1 MTEYN
6 HLRLKGIGQPTDE
19 EYCTIFDVPM
29 ELANTPDVNESYIM
43 AQEKPDEE
51 RKKIDFF
58 YALNGLR
65 DEVKKYKENEHDG
78 RDTEVLQPD
87 GTAGSEH

>member
-1 MTEYN
+1 MDPINYN

-19 EYCTIFDVPM
+19 EYCAIFEVPL

-43 AQEKPDEE
+43 AQEDPDTE
-51 RKKIDFF
+51 RRTVEFF

-65 DEVKKYKENEHDG
+65 DEVKKHRNDNG
-78 RDTEVLQPD
+78 TEEL
-87 GTAGSEH
+87 